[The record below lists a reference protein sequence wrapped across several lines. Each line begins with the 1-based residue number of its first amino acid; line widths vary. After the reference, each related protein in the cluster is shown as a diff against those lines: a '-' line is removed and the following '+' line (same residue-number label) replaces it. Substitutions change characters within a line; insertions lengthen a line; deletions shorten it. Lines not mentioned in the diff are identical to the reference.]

1 MYGNMSPFREGDTFS
16 TFRNLIENIV
26 REIDA
31 LDNEYVLKASDTE
44 LEDYYVS
51 KVLIDPIVVD
61 SENYYVD
68 NQQSIKKD
76 VSHDFD
82 RMAFRG
88 ERIVVAGT
96 QLDIAMHFSGDPM
109 LWRIRASS
117 FSMSGY
123 PEINIKDDKITF
135 SVNFADDSA
144 DPERLK
150 QQIESNVK
158 SLAGAVQNLQRDVEN
173 HNKTAPDQIKA
184 ALERKKQKA
193 QTATSALAGLG
204 IPFKRK
210 DNPPTFTVP
219 TTRRATPA
227 KRPPKVPTEK
237 YEPEPVLDMAEY
249 EHILEVIK
257 SMGLV
262 IERSPSSFATLDEE
276 AIRTHFLLQLN
287 GHYEGSATG
296 ETFNAVGKTDILIR
310 VENKNIFIAE
320 CKFWRGPKSFSE
332 AIDQLLGYLSWR
344 DSKCALLIFNKNKD
358 SSAVSDNMHEIMESR
373 EEHRRTQFH
382 NKDGDSRYI
391 FVKTDDPGKEI
402 TITTQIYDIPDNK

>member
-1 MYGNMSPFREGDTFS
+1 MS
-16 TFRNLIENIV
+16 
-26 REIDA
+26 
-31 LDNEYVLKASDTE
+31 
-44 LEDYYVS
+44 
-51 KVLIDPIVVD
+51 
-61 SENYYVD
+61 
-68 NQQSIKKD
+68 
-76 VSHDFD
+76 
-82 RMAFRG
+82 FRG

-109 LWRIRASS
+109 LWRIQPST
-117 FSMSGY
+117 FSLSGY
-123 PEINIKDDKITF
+123 PEISIKDDRITF
-135 SVNFADDSA
+135 SITFADDSA
-144 DPERLK
+144 DPTRLK

-158 SLAGAVQNLQRDVEN
+158 SLSGAVQNLKRDVEN
-173 HNKTAPDQIKA
+173 HNRTAPNQIKA
-184 ALERKKQKA
+184 ALERKKEKA
-193 QTATSALAGLG
+193 QTATNALAGLG
-204 IPFKRK
+204 IPFKRRDK
-210 DNPPTFTVP
+210 PPTFTVP

-227 KRPPKVPTEK
+227 QRPPKVPTEK

-320 CKFWRGPKSFSE
+320 CKFWRGPKGFSE
-332 AIDQLLGYLSWR
+332 AVDQLLSYLSWR

-358 SSAVSDNMHEIMESR
+358 STAVRNRMHEIMENR
-373 EEHRRTQFH
+373 EEYRRTLFH

-402 TITTQIYDIPDNK
+402 IITTQLFDIPENK

>member
-1 MYGNMSPFREGDTFS
+1 MYGNISPFRDGDTFA
-16 TFRNLIENIV
+16 TFRNSIENVV

-44 LEDYYVS
+44 LEDYYVN
-51 KVLIDPIVVD
+51 KVLIDPIVLD

-68 NQQSIKKD
+68 NQQSIRKD
-76 VSHDFD
+76 VSHDFN

-88 ERIVVAGT
+88 EQIVVAGT

-109 LWRIRASS
+109 LWRIRAST

-123 PEINIKDDKITF
+123 PKINIKDDKITF

-173 HNKTAPDQIKA
+173 HNRTAPNQIKA
-184 ALERKKQKA
+184 ALERKRQKA
-193 QTATSALAGLG
+193 QTATNALAGLG

-219 TTRRATPA
+219 TTRRVTPA

-237 YEPEPVLDMAEY
+237 YEPEPVLDMSEY

-320 CKFWRGPKSFSE
+320 CKFWRGPKGFSE
-332 AIDQLLGYLSWR
+332 AVDQLLSYLSWR

-358 SSAVSDNMHEIMESR
+358 SSAVRDRMHEIMEGR

-382 NKDGDSRYI
+382 DKDGDSRYI

-402 TITTQIYDIPDNK
+402 TVTTQLFDIPSNK

>member
-1 MYGNMSPFREGDTFS
+1 
-16 TFRNLIENIV
+16 
-26 REIDA
+26 
-31 LDNEYVLKASDTE
+31 
-44 LEDYYVS
+44 
-51 KVLIDPIVVD
+51 
-61 SENYYVD
+61 
-68 NQQSIKKD
+68 
-76 VSHDFD
+76 
-82 RMAFRG
+82 MAFRG
-88 ERIVVAGT
+88 EQIVVAGT

-109 LWRIRASS
+109 LWRIQAST

-123 PEINIKDDKITF
+123 PEINIKDNKITF

-158 SLAGAVQNLQRDVEN
+158 SLTGAVQNLQRDVEN
-173 HNKTAPDQIKA
+173 HNRTAPNQIKA

-219 TTRRATPA
+219 TTRRVTPA

-237 YEPEPVLDMAEY
+237 YEPEPVLDMTEY
-249 EHILEVIK
+249 EHILEIIK
-257 SMGLV
+257 SMALV

-287 GHYEGSATG
+287 GHYEGNATG

-320 CKFWRGPKSFSE
+320 CKFWRGPKGFSE
-332 AIDQLLGYLSWR
+332 AVDQLLSYLSWR

-358 SSAVSDNMHEIMESR
+358 SSAVRDRMHEIMESL

-382 NKDGDSRYI
+382 DKDGDSRYI
-391 FVKTDDPGKEI
+391 LVKTDDPGKEI
-402 TITTQIYDIPDNK
+402 TVTTQLFDIPSNK